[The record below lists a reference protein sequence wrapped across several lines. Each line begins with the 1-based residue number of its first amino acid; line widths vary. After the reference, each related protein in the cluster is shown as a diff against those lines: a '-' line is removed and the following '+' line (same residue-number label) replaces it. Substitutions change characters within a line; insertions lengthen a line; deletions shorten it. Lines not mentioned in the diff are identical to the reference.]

1 MRALSSNGVSQFR
14 IPVPVARKRPL
25 DLRPASQLSQEA
37 PPPRRSH
44 VKLVPAAVA
53 LSQGSLSQR
62 RSPPP
67 PPVQPRR
74 PPPPALRPA
83 NASGGGGLTEEQ
95 KARIARNKA
104 AALERQRARL
114 QGL

>member
-1 MRALSSNGVSQFR
+1 MRKEDEEIRLEALLSHLERLLPPTERDAFR
-14 IPVPVARKRPL
+14 
-25 DLRPASQLSQEA
+25 
-37 PPPRRSH
+37 H
-44 VKLVPAAVA
+44 HA
-53 LSQGSLSQR
+53 LQ
-62 RSPPP
+62 
-67 PPVQPRR
+67 